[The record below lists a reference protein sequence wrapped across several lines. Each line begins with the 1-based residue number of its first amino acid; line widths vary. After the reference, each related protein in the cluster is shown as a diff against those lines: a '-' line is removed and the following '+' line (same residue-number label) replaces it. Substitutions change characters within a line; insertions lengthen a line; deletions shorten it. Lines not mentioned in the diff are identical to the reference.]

1 MPFGGL
7 QLTNFGQRVQNKV
20 PQGKMLHLTRVAIG
34 DGVLG
39 SAASSTFTTLISE
52 RASFLISDVRAGVDD
67 SIVIFILSNEGLAE
81 GFFFREIGVFAQDP
95 DTNEEGLFIY
105 DNCRSEGEYIDD
117 GSDPK
122 RRVKSYMRLHI
133 KFDQTDQ
140 ITIAPGADPLF
151 VTSGEFEDHIQ
162 ENNSKFLALETAVAN
177 TERDIAAND
186 ARDDAQ
192 DTQIAEQGTQL
203 GQHGTKI
210 TQLETDVADHEQQL
224 AALGGQI
231 AGKATVSTYTV
242 SLPAS
247 GWTGTGPYAQTVSV
261 AGILATD
268 RPIFGAVYA
277 GTNDQKVEQSI
288 MGGFVDECET
298 AAGSVTFR
306 CYLVKPEV
314 DLTMQLEVIR

>member
-7 QLTNFGQRVQNKV
+7 QLTNFGQRAQNKV

-34 DGVLG
+34 DGTLG
-39 SAASSTFTTLISE
+39 SAASSTFTMLLSE
-52 RASFLISDVRAGVDD
+52 RASFLISDVRAGVDG
-67 SIVIFILSNEGLAE
+67 SIIIFILTNEGLAE
-81 GFFFREIGVFAQDP
+81 GFYFREIGVYAKDP
-95 DTNEEGLFIY
+95 DTAEEGLYLY

-140 ITIAPGADPLF
+140 ITITPGADPLF
-151 VTSGEFEDHIQ
+151 VTFGEFEEHIS
-162 ENNSKFLALETAVAN
+162 ENNAKFTVLEKELAQQAH
-177 TERDIAAND
+177 DIASNTD
-186 ARDDAQ
+186 AITALQ
-192 DTQIAEQGTQL
+192 TENAEQGTQL

-210 TQLETDVADHEQQL
+210 AELETDVGDHDQQL
-224 AALGGQI
+224 VALGGQI

-247 GWTGTGPYAQTVSV
+247 GWTGSGPYTQAVSV

-268 RPIFGAVYA
+268 NPVVDVLLS
-277 GTNDQKVEQSI
+277 TNADDAKAEIEGWATVGRI
-288 MGGFVDECET
+288 TT
-298 AAGSVTFR
+298 ASGQITVT
-306 CYLVKPEV
+306 CYEDKPSRNI
-314 DLTMQLEVIR
+314 TMQLKVVR